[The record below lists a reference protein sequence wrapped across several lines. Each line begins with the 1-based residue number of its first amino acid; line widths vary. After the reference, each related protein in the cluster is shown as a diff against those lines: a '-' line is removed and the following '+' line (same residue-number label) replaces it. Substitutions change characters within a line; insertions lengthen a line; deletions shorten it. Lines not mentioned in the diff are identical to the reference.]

1 MSRVAVGGLL
11 GVFLAELTGLLF
23 GWRWALPIGGAAVAL
38 FGLHLNNVLAK
49 CAGRAA
55 APAADEALESLRR
68 WRSQTEAMIR
78 WSESTRG
85 DWDRHLRP
93 KLAGDF
99 LVTTRQKKEDAGVAS
114 AGRLIFGD
122 ELWQWVDPDNVSR
135 ARRDEPGPGR
145 AVLDDILQR
154 LEQA

>member
-1 MSRVAVGGLL
+1 MALAPQAHVARPSVPLPMDDTTD
-11 GVFLAELTGLLF
+11 LT
-23 GWRWALPIGGAAVAL
+23 
-38 FGLHLNNVLAK
+38 
-49 CAGRAA
+49 
-55 APAADEALESLRR
+55 
-68 WRSQTEAMIR
+68 
-78 WSESTRG
+78 
-85 DWDRHLRP
+85 

-99 LVTTRQKKEDAGVAS
+99 LVTTRQKEDAGLAS